1 MGEQSRKLTRGTF
14 QLKQGILCLCL
25 LGVLSVISCRNETP
39 APKEQKTAEPQT
51 KAHDEPIPK
60 SVLHSQLAGMGW
72 YTAQPQALSR
82 QIGDLFEKAQVEP
95 IEDVIALI
103 LPHAGYAYSGPV
115 AAKAIKTTRKEYK
128 RIVTIGP
135 SHRIPMEEILSV
147 PRATHY
153 ETPLGQV
160 ALDVD
165 FINKLLE
172 YSVFQNVPQAHEFSR
187 GNQEHS
193 VQIEL
198 PLLQHDRATFKFVP
212 IVAGQCSYETIVEAG
227 RILAGLVDSNTL
239 VVASS
244 DFVHY
249 GPNYGYVPFDKDQ
262 QEQIKKLDMG
272 AYECIAR
279 LDCKGFL
286 DYRHRTGATI
296 CGYVPIGV
304 LLSMLHEPAEAHL
317 VEYSTSGQQTG
328 DFTNSVSYLSV
339 AFSGTWSN
347 QPTVEPQAN
356 DPNLTEQDR
365 KRLLS
370 LARKT
375 IEYALDRRRVPDVS
389 ELGVPISDAMKC
401 PRAAFVTLRKN
412 HMLRGCI
419 GDIFPRKFLYR
430 SVIENAINASFNDP
444 RFPQVSKD
452 ECKDITIEISAL
464 TVPKPVA
471 SVEEIRIGTDGI
483 VLNKEGHTAVFLPQ
497 VAPEQGWD
505 LEQTLTHLS
514 IKAQLPDDAWKQGA
528 SFLVFQADVFGE
540 SEK

>member
-187 GNQEHS
+187 GSQEHS

-198 PLLQHDRATFKFVP
+198 PLLQYDRATFKFVP

-375 IEYALDRRRVPDVS
+375 IEYALDRRRVPEVS